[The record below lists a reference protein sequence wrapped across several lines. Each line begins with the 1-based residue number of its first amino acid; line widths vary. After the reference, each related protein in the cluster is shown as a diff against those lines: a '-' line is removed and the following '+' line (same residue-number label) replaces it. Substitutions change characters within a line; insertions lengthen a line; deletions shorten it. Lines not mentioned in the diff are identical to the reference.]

1 MDFILK
7 LALGQEI
14 NDKDIEY
21 ELYEICDR
29 VHSSCDSECPVYFL
43 NGNEV
48 PDTAKDFEVN
58 RGCDCFK
65 SGSAMLKF
73 IRENQPK

>member
-1 MDFILK
+1 M
-7 LALGQEI
+7 
-14 NDKDIEY
+14 
-21 ELYEICDR
+21 
-29 VHSSCDSECPVYFL
+29 HSSCDSECPVYFL